1 MQVTKNGNQSVIEL
15 TGRIDSGNAP
25 VLEKELLEFL
35 DAHREEEIVF
45 DAERL
50 SYISSAGLRVLMK
63 VRKLKGG
70 PITIIN
76 VTRDVYDI
84 FETTGFTELFHVR
97 KMYRSLSVDGL
108 EVIGRGFYGTVYRID
123 AESIVKVYKGKDSI
137 PIIENE
143 KRMAQKAFLNGIPT
157 AISYDIV
164 KVGED
169 YGSVFELLNARTFH
183 ELWQTKELPLPELV
197 AKYTGLLKTVHATSL
212 EPGIFPSWRERFLE
226 YLDVIAKHLTK
237 KQFDGLHKLLTDMK
251 EEQTVVHGDIQMKN
265 VMMVDNEPMLID
277 IDTLGQGN
285 PVFDLAG
292 LYVAYQSFKED
303 EPGNSLSFFQMPDEE
318 VDRLWHCIIED
329 YFDPGN
335 EDERQRMINK
345 IALTAA
351 IRFLFLLE
359 TTDLKEGD
367 LGRERIAHT
376 VAHIEEL
383 LKTVTSLVI

>member
-63 VRKLKGG
+63 VRKLKGR

-169 YGSVFELLNARTFH
+169 YGSVFELLNAKTFH
-183 ELWQTKELPLPELV
+183 ELWQTKKLPLPELV
-197 AKYTGLLKTVHATSL
+197 EKYTGLLKTVHATSL
-212 EPGIFPSWRERFLE
+212 EPGTFPSYRERFLG
-226 YLDVIAKHLTK
+226 YSDMIAKHLTK
-237 KQFDGLHKLLTDMK
+237 KQLDGLHKLLTDMK

-277 IDTLGQGN
+277 MDTLGQGN

-329 YFDPGN
+329 YFDFGN
-335 EDERQRMINK
+335 DDERQRMINK

-367 LGRERIAHT
+367 LGKKRIAHT

-383 LKTVTSLVI
+383 LATVTSLAI

>member
-251 EEQTVVHGDIQMKN
+251 EEQTVVHGDIQMK
-265 VMMVDNEPMLID
+265 
-277 IDTLGQGN
+277 
-285 PVFDLAG
+285 
-292 LYVAYQSFKED
+292 
-303 EPGNSLSFFQMPDEE
+303 
-318 VDRLWHCIIED
+318 
-329 YFDPGN
+329 
-335 EDERQRMINK
+335 
-345 IALTAA
+345 
-351 IRFLFLLE
+351 
-359 TTDLKEGD
+359 
-367 LGRERIAHT
+367 
-376 VAHIEEL
+376 
-383 LKTVTSLVI
+383 TS

>member
-1 MQVTKNGNQSVIEL
+1 
-15 TGRIDSGNAP
+15 
-25 VLEKELLEFL
+25 
-35 DAHREEEIVF
+35 
-45 DAERL
+45 
-50 SYISSAGLRVLMK
+50 
-63 VRKLKGG
+63 
-70 PITIIN
+70 
-76 VTRDVYDI
+76 
-84 FETTGFTELFHVR
+84 
-97 KMYRSLSVDGL
+97 
-108 EVIGRGFYGTVYRID
+108 
-123 AESIVKVYKGKDSI
+123 
-137 PIIENE
+137 
-143 KRMAQKAFLNGIPT
+143 MAQKAFLNGIPT

-277 IDTLGQGN
+277 MDTLGQGN

-329 YFDPGN
+329 YFDFGN
-335 EDERQRMINK
+335 DDERQRMINK

-367 LGRERIAHT
+367 LGKKRIAHT

-383 LKTVTSLVI
+383 LATVTSLAI